1 MQPYREYFTIWEIC
15 WVQSCMD
22 CFALLVFSI
31 LNHMKLKW
39 LLVFSQDWKILTTYN
54 HTLSI
59 CNDIQSY
66 REYFHYLGALL
77 ECFVLL
83 GVFNS
88 GSNETKMVVGVFLRF
103 QINYLQHDYLLSVK
117 SETPMSLL

>member
-1 MQPYREYFTIWEIC
+1 MLGAKLHGLLCIAGVLNSEPHEIK
-15 WVQSCMD
+15 VGVSIFSGLENTNDIQS
-22 CFALLVFSI
+22 
-31 LNHMKLKW
+31 
-39 LLVFSQDWKILTTYN
+39 Y
-54 HTLSI
+54 LSI

-66 REYFHYLGALL
+66 TEYFHYLGALL

-103 QINYLQHDYLLSVK
+103 QITYLQHDYLLSVK

>member
-1 MQPYREYFTIWEIC
+1 MQPYRDYFTIWEIC

-39 LLVFSQDWKILTTYN
+39 LLVIFSGSEIT
-54 HTLSI
+54 
-59 CNDIQSY
+59 NDIQSY
-66 REYFHYLGALL
+66 REYFHYLGDLL

-83 GVFNS
+83 VFS
-88 GSNETKMVVGVFLRF
+88 KVDQMRPKWLLVF
-103 QINYLQHDYLLSVK
+103 S
-117 SETPMSLL
+117 